1 MTWLA
6 GTVFVL
12 VLFALAFAVL
22 APVCWRAGRGV
33 ASRWRRLLVAAGLA
47 AGIAAP
53 ALPTLVLGWSFLRG
67 CAGRVVDLERAHDGK
82 DLDRESGEL
91 VVHQPDGSP
100 DVIVILL
107 LWWALLNTALQ
118 SLRLPRSLRHL
129 QQLPPVSEP
138 ALVARIT
145 ELAARLGLRSP
156 LVVETATVGGTMEVQ
171 AFAAGLLA
179 PVVVVSDGIVHRLS
193 PAERDAVLAHELA
206 HVRHR
211 SVLRYLAALALVGVA
226 TVLLSGFVP
235 FYLAFLWWFAALRFV
250 RTLVGHRDEI
260 QADLAAGRCAGFA
273 DVAAALDKI
282 HAAGLQTDPTPWFHA
297 VLSHP
302 APAVRAFH
310 LARAAPED
318 ERARIA
324 VDNALV
330 QRCRRVRRIAVML
343 WATLLAVEVLLG
355 VQGEWGAAAVLGTV
369 LLVVPV
375 LPYLVFLSE
384 LRDAFQLHARTVFR
398 ALWRKTLRIVAMIAV
413 VTGSL
418 ALLPWMADEGWLV
431 WLPFVMAV
439 FGVVLVALVGRGARR
454 AYRELKL
461 RLLRRDLPGYL
472 ECFERLKPRWRR
484 LPELRLQVLLV
495 RAALGERQAAV
506 QELERLQQQ
515 WPRFREAQH
524 WAAVLLSRMDPPR
537 GVESARALL
546 AALPGNAIAEGTL
559 AAVLRRAGQVD
570 EAWQR
575 IASVLRRRPKHGAWH
590 ATAALIALAR
600 GDMPS
605 ATAELAK
612 AERLDPGGSTT
623 VLARAEFDVAT
634 GAAGVVAS
642 VQVLR
647 ELGERL
653 PLAFLGDDAARL
665 EGRLAPRSATSG

>member
-1 MTWLA
+1 
-6 GTVFVL
+6 
-12 VLFALAFAVL
+12 
-22 APVCWRAGRGV
+22 
-33 ASRWRRLLVAAGLA
+33 
-47 AGIAAP
+47 
-53 ALPTLVLGWSFLRG
+53 
-67 CAGRVVDLERAHDGK
+67 
-82 DLDRESGEL
+82 
-91 VVHQPDGSP
+91 
-100 DVIVILL
+100 VIVILL

-138 ALVARIT
+138 AMAARIT

-211 SVLRYLAALALVGVA
+211 SVLRYLGAFALLSLA
-226 TVLLSGFVP
+226 TVLFSGFVP
-235 FYLAFLWWFAALRFV
+235 FYLALLFWFAALRFV

-273 DVAAALDKI
+273 EVAAALDKI
-282 HAAGLQTDPTPWFHA
+282 HAAGLQIDPTPWFHA

-310 LARAAPED
+310 LARAAPD
-318 ERARIA
+318 GERARIA
-324 VDNALV
+324 VDDALV
-330 QRCRRVRRIAVML
+330 QRCKRVRLIAVLL
-343 WATLLAVEVLLG
+343 WATLLCVEVLLG
-355 VQGEWGAAAVLGTV
+355 VQGEWGAAALLGAV
-369 LLVVPV
+369 LLVVPL
-375 LPYLVFLSE
+375 LPYLVFVRE
-384 LRDAFQLHARTVFR
+384 LRDVLQFNGWLVFR
-398 ALWRKTLRIVAMIAV
+398 FLLRKALRVVAVIAV
-413 VTGSL
+413 VIGPL
-418 ALLPWMADEGWLV
+418 ALLPWMPKDSWLV
-431 WLPFVMAV
+431 WLPF
-439 FGVVLVALVGRGARR
+439 LVALGGLLLVVLTSRGARR

-461 RLLRRDLPGYL
+461 RLLQRDLAGYL
-472 ECFERLKPRWRR
+472 DCLERMKPRWRR
-484 LPELRLQVLLV
+484 HPEHRLQALLV

-506 QELERLQQQ
+506 QELERLQQR
-515 WPRFREAQH
+515 WPRFRDAQH
-524 WAAVLLSRMDPPR
+524 WAAILLSRMDPPR

-559 AAVLRRAGQVD
+559 AAVLRRDGKVD

-575 IASVLRRRPKHGAWH
+575 IANVLRRRPKHGAWH

-600 GDMPS
+600 GDMPG

-612 AERLDPGGSTT
+612 AERLDPCGSIT
-623 VLARAEFDVAT
+623 VLARAELDVAT
-634 GAAGVVAS
+634 QAAGAAVS
-642 VQVLR
+642 VQALR
-647 ELGERL
+647 ELCEQL

-665 EGRLAPRSATSG
+665 QDRLATRGVTSG

>member
-1 MTWLA
+1 
-6 GTVFVL
+6 VFVL

-235 FYLAFLWWFAALRFV
+235 FYLALLWWFAALRFV

-310 LARAAPED
+310 LARAAPETSV
-318 ERARIA
+318 RASLWTTHWCSAANACAGTQSA
-324 VDNALV
+324 VGHVAGCGGV
-330 QRCRRVRRIAVML
+330 ARRAGRMG
-343 WATLLAVEVLLG
+343 LG
-355 VQGEWGAAAVLGTV
+355 GGLGTV
-369 LLVVPV
+369 LLVVPL

-398 ALWRKTLRIVAMIAV
+398 AFGEEALRIVAIIAV
-413 VTGSL
+413 VPALCAVAMDGATTL
-418 ALLPWMADEGWLV
+418 ARLA
-431 WLPFVMAV
+431 AV
-439 FGVVLVALVGRGARR
+439 RDRRLRGGARR
-454 AYRELKL
+454 A
-461 RLLRRDLPGYL
+461 RRPRSTPRVSRVEAAPAAARPG
-472 ECFERLKPRWRR
+472 R
-484 LPELRLQVLLV
+484 LPRVFREVEAPLATASRSAPEVCSCAQGSGNG
-495 RAALGERQAAV
+495 RQPCRSSSACSSSGPGSASAALGRRPAEQDGSTARRRV
-506 QELERLQQQ
+506 
-515 WPRFREAQH
+515 
-524 WAAVLLSRMDPPR
+524 
-537 GVESARALL
+537 GARAARR
-546 AALPGNAIAEGTL
+546 AARQCDCRGTL

-623 VLARAEFDVAT
+623 VLARAEFDVARSCRRCR
-634 GAAGVVAS
+634 VVQA
-642 VQVLR
+642 LR